1 MSCFKTYPGKKPRD
15 TTVLLLSLLDLAL
28 QSTVGERVARVELKV
43 AFIGEEATSSLWG
56 DFPDFLAGH
65 NCGGDVDE
73 VLSSWFEIDALVAH
87 HRELS
92 WLANEHLEG
101 ILLLVQCAQG
111 HRVGVEV
118 QGELQSVPPSLLRFD
133 FPLCLREG
141 VKKNRFFFGTLSQ
154 TSDPTHPPRTFG
166 TPLGEKWKHFIFLK
180 K

>member
-1 MSCFKTYPGKKPRD
+1 MNFLAVHGSHVLELSPYVAKIDPNLSCFKTYPGKEPRD
-15 TTVLLLSLLDLAL
+15 TVVLLFSQLDLAL

-56 DFPDFLAGH
+56 DFPDFLGGH
-65 NCGGDVDE
+65 NCGGEINE

-118 QGELQSVPPSLLRFD
+118 QGELQSVPSSLLRFD
-133 FPLCLREG
+133 FPHCLIPLQ
-141 VKKNRFFFGTLSQ
+141 LSDQ
-154 TSDPTHPPRTFG
+154 VSVF
-166 TPLGEKWKHFIFLK
+166 
-180 K
+180 